1 MSEEKKHYQR
11 PLNFKTGKVEMNFG
25 AGGKASAQ
33 LIADLFAKNF
43 SNEFLDQ
50 GDDGARLPQ
59 PKGELIMATD
69 SHVVSPIFFAG
80 GDIGGLSIHGTVND
94 VAVCGATPLYI
105 SCGFILE
112 EGFPLS
118 DLKRIVESMAAAA
131 KEAGVKIVTG
141 DTKVVERGKADGI
154 YINTCGVGVLPKGI
168 RLSGANFRPGDVIAI
183 SGDIGDHGV
192 AVMSQRVN
200 LGFETGV
207 VSDSASLNR
216 LTEKLVAEIPS
227 LRCMRDPTRG
237 GLGTTL
243 NEIEKQSSVGMVLEE
258 DKIPVKESVEAAC
271 EFLGL
276 DPLYVANEGKVI
288 AICAPEDAERML
300 KIMRDDP
307 LGKNA
312 QIIGRCIEDENH
324 FVQME
329 TGFGGVR
336 MVDWLTGEQL
346 PRIC

>member
-118 DLKRIVESMAAAA
+118 DLKRIVESTAAAA

-168 RLSGANFRPGDVIAI
+168 RLSGANCRPGDVIAI

-243 NEIEKQSSVGMVLEE
+243 NEIAKQSSVGMVLEE

-329 TGFGGVR
+329 TGGVR

>member
-59 PKGELIMATD
+59 PKGELVMATD

-80 GDIGGLSIHGTVND
+80 GDIGGLSIHGTIND

-131 KEAGVKIVTG
+131 KEADVKIVTG

-154 YINTCGVGVLPKGI
+154 YINTCGVGVLPEGV
-168 RLSGANFRPGDVIAI
+168 RLSGANCRPGDVIAI

-243 NEIEKQSSVGMVLEE
+243 NEIAKQSSVGMVLE
-258 DKIPVKESVEAAC
+258 
-271 EFLGL
+271 
-276 DPLYVANEGKVI
+276 
-288 AICAPEDAERML
+288 
-300 KIMRDDP
+300 
-307 LGKNA
+307 
-312 QIIGRCIEDENH
+312 
-324 FVQME
+324 
-329 TGFGGVR
+329 
-336 MVDWLTGEQL
+336 
-346 PRIC
+346 

>member
-168 RLSGANFRPGDVIAI
+168 RLSGANCRPGDVIAI

-216 LTEKLVAEIPS
+216 LTDKLVAEIPS
-227 LRCMRDPTRG
+227 LRSMRDPTRG
-237 GLGTTL
+237 RLGTTH
-243 NEIEKQSSVGMVLEE
+243 NEIAKQSSVGMVLEE

>member
-131 KEAGVKIVTG
+131 KEAGVKLGTG
-141 DTKVVERGKADGI
+141 ATTVVERGKADGI

-168 RLSGANFRPGDVIAI
+168 RLSGANCRPGDVIAI

-243 NEIEKQSSVGMVLEE
+243 NEIAKQSSVGMVLEE

>member
-1 MSEEKKHYQR
+1 MKEKKHYQR
-11 PLNFKTGKVEMNFG
+11 PINFKTGKVEMNFG
-25 AGGKASAQ
+25 AGGKAGAQ
-33 LIADLFAKNF
+33 LISELFAKYFTNPY
-43 SNEFLDQ
+43 LDQ
-50 GDDGARLPQ
+50 GDDGARLPM
-59 PKGELIMATD
+59 PEGELVMATD

-80 GDIGGLSIHGTVND
+80 GDIGSLSIHGTVND
-94 VAVCGATPLYI
+94 VAVCGANPKYI
-105 SCGFILE
+105 SAGFILE

-118 DLKRIVESMAAAA
+118 DLKKIVENMAVAA
-131 KEAGVKIVTG
+131 KEAGVYIVTG

-154 YINTCGVGVLPKGI
+154 YINTCGVGVLPKGVK
-168 RLSGANFRPGDVIAI
+168 LSGANCKPGDIIAV

-192 AVMSQRVN
+192 AVMSERVN
-200 LGFETGV
+200 LGFETNV

-216 LTEKLVAEIPS
+216 LTERLVQEIPS

-243 NEIEKQSSVGMVLEE
+243 NEIAAQSSVGMVLEE

-276 DPLYVANEGKVI
+276 DPLYVANEGKLI
-288 AICAPEDAERML
+288 AVCGPEDAEKML
-300 KIMRDDP
+300 KIMQEDP
-307 LGKNA
+307 LGRNA
-312 QIIGRCIEDENH
+312 SLIGKCIEDPNH

>member
-168 RLSGANFRPGDVIAI
+168 RLSGANCRPGDVIAI

-243 NEIEKQSSVGMVLEE
+243 NEIAKQSSVGMVLEE

-271 EFLGL
+271 EFFRFRSALRSQRG
-276 DPLYVANEGKVI
+276 
-288 AICAPEDAERML
+288 
-300 KIMRDDP
+300 
-307 LGKNA
+307 
-312 QIIGRCIEDENH
+312 
-324 FVQME
+324 
-329 TGFGGVR
+329 
-336 MVDWLTGEQL
+336 
-346 PRIC
+346 

>member
-59 PKGELIMATD
+59 PKGELVMATD

-154 YINTCGVGVLPKGI
+154 YINTCGVGVLPEGV
-168 RLSGANFRPGDVIAI
+168 RLSGANCRPGDVIAI

-216 LTEKLVAEIPS
+216 LTEKLVAEI
-227 LRCMRDPTRG
+227 RCMRDPTRG

-243 NEIEKQSSVGMVLEE
+243 NEIAKQSSVGMVLEE

-288 AICAPEDAERML
+288 AICAPEEAEKML
-300 KIMRDDP
+300 QIMRDDP

>member
-168 RLSGANFRPGDVIAI
+168 RLSGANCRPGDVIAI

-243 NEIEKQSSVGMVLEE
+243 NEIAKQSSVGMVLEE

-336 MVDWLTGEQL
+336 MVDRLTGEQL

>member
-168 RLSGANFRPGDVIAI
+168 RLSGANCRPGDVIAI

-243 NEIEKQSSVGMVLEE
+243 NEIAKQSSVGMVLEE

-276 DPLYVANEGKVI
+276 DPLYVANEGTRRCRK
-288 AICAPEDAERML
+288 DA
-300 KIMRDDP
+300 
-307 LGKNA
+307 
-312 QIIGRCIEDENH
+312 
-324 FVQME
+324 
-329 TGFGGVR
+329 
-336 MVDWLTGEQL
+336 
-346 PRIC
+346 

>member
-33 LIADLFAKNF
+33 LIADLFTKNF
-43 SNEFLDQ
+43 SNEYLDQ

-59 PKGELIMATD
+59 PKGELVMATD

-94 VAVCGATPLYI
+94 VAVCGAKPLYI

-131 KEAGVKIVTG
+131 KEAGVQIVTG

-154 YINTCGVGVLPKGI
+154 YINTCGVGVLPEGV
-168 RLSGANFRPGDVIAI
+168 RLSGANCRPGDVIAI

-216 LTEKLVAEIPS
+216 LTEKLVAEIPT

-243 NEIEKQSSVGMVLEE
+243 NEIAKQSSVGMVLEE

-288 AICAPEDAERML
+288 AICAPEDAEKML

-307 LGKNA
+307 LGQNA

>member
-105 SCGFILE
+105 SCGFIVE

-118 DLKRIVESMAAAA
+118 DLKRIVEGMAAAA

-168 RLSGANFRPGDVIAI
+168 RLSGANCRRGDVIAI

-243 NEIEKQSSVGMVLEE
+243 NEIAKQSSVGMVLEE

>member
-59 PKGELIMATD
+59 PKGELVMATD

-154 YINTCGVGVLPKGI
+154 YINTCGVGVLPEGV
-168 RLSGANFRPGDVIAI
+168 RLSGANCRPGDVIAI

-207 VSDSASLNR
+207 DR
-216 LTEKLVAEIPS
+216 K
-227 LRCMRDPTRG
+227 
-237 GLGTTL
+237 
-243 NEIEKQSSVGMVLEE
+243 SVV
-258 DKIPVKESVEAAC
+258 
-271 EFLGL
+271 
-276 DPLYVANEGKVI
+276 
-288 AICAPEDAERML
+288 
-300 KIMRDDP
+300 
-307 LGKNA
+307 
-312 QIIGRCIEDENH
+312 
-324 FVQME
+324 
-329 TGFGGVR
+329 
-336 MVDWLTGEQL
+336 
-346 PRIC
+346 

>member
-59 PKGELIMATD
+59 PKGELVMATD
-69 SHVVSPIFFAG
+69 SHVVSYFFAG

-141 DTKVVERGKADGI
+141 DTKVVERGKA
-154 YINTCGVGVLPKGI
+154 TAFTSTP
-168 RLSGANFRPGDVIAI
+168 
-183 SGDIGDHGV
+183 
-192 AVMSQRVN
+192 
-200 LGFETGV
+200 
-207 VSDSASLNR
+207 
-216 LTEKLVAEIPS
+216 
-227 LRCMRDPTRG
+227 
-237 GLGTTL
+237 
-243 NEIEKQSSVGMVLEE
+243 
-258 DKIPVKESVEAAC
+258 AA
-271 EFLGL
+271 
-276 DPLYVANEGKVI
+276 
-288 AICAPEDAERML
+288 
-300 KIMRDDP
+300 
-307 LGKNA
+307 
-312 QIIGRCIEDENH
+312 
-324 FVQME
+324 
-329 TGFGGVR
+329 
-336 MVDWLTGEQL
+336 
-346 PRIC
+346 

>member
-131 KEAGVKIVTG
+131 TKAGG
-141 DTKVVERGKADGI
+141 ENGNGSAKVVERGKADGI

-168 RLSGANFRPGDVIAI
+168 RLSGANCRPGDVIAI

-243 NEIEKQSSVGMVLEE
+243 NEIAKQSSVGMVLEE

>member
-59 PKGELIMATD
+59 PKGELVMATD

-94 VAVCGATPLYI
+94 VSVCGAKPLYI

-118 DLKRIVESMAAAA
+118 DLKRIVESMASAA
-131 KEAGVKIVTG
+131 KEAGVQIVTG

-154 YINTCGVGVLPKGI
+154 YINTCGVGVLPEGV
-168 RLSGANFRPGDVIAI
+168 RLSGANCRPGDVIAI

-216 LTEKLVAEIPS
+216 LTEKLVAGIPS

-243 NEIEKQSSVGMVLEE
+243 NEIAKQSSVGMVLEE

-288 AICAPEDAERML
+288 AICAPEDAEKML

-307 LGKNA
+307 LGQNA
-312 QIIGRCIEDENH
+312 QLIGRCIEDENH

>member
-59 PKGELIMATD
+59 PKGELVMATD

-131 KEAGVKIVTG
+131 KEADVKIVTG

-154 YINTCGVGVLPKGI
+154 YINT
-168 RLSGANFRPGDVIAI
+168 GDVIAI

-243 NEIEKQSSVGMVLEE
+243 NEIAKQSSVGMVLEE

-288 AICAPEDAERML
+288 AICAPEDAEKML
-300 KIMRDDP
+300 QIMRDDP

>member
-1 MSEEKKHYQR
+1 MTSEKKHYQR
-11 PLNFKTGKVEMNFG
+11 PVNFKTGKVEMNFG

-33 LIADLFAKNF
+33 LISELFAKYF
-43 SNEFLDQ
+43 SNEYLDQ
-50 GDDGARLPQ
+50 SDDGARLPC
-59 PKGELIMATD
+59 PEGELIMATD

-80 GDIGGLSIHGTVND
+80 GDIGALSVHGTVND
-94 VAVCGATPLYI
+94 VAVCGAVPKYL
-105 SCGFILE
+105 SAGFILE

-118 DLKRIVESMAAAA
+118 DLKRIVESMAEAA
-131 KEAGVKIVTG
+131 KEAGVYIVTG

-154 YINTCGVGVLPKGI
+154 YINTCGVGVLPKGV
-168 RLSGANFRPGDVIAI
+168 RLSGSFCKPGDVIAI

-200 LGFETGV
+200 LGFETNV
-207 VSDSASLNR
+207 ESDSASLNR
-216 LTEKLVAEIPS
+216 LTEKLVKGVPS

-243 NEIEKQSSVGMVLEE
+243 NEIASQSNIGMVLEE
-258 DKIPVKESVEAAC
+258 DRIPVKESVEAAC

-276 DPLYVANEGKVI
+276 DPLYVANEGKLI
-288 AICAPEDAERML
+288 AICAAEDAEKML
-300 KIMRDDP
+300 AIMREDP
-307 LGKNA
+307 LGQNA
-312 QIIGRCIEDENH
+312 QLIGRCIEDENH

>member
-33 LIADLFAKNF
+33 LVADLFAKNF

-168 RLSGANFRPGDVIAI
+168 RLSGANCRPDDVIAI

-243 NEIEKQSSVGMVLEE
+243 NEIAKQSSVGMVLEE

-312 QIIGRCIEDENH
+312 QIIGRCIADENH

>member
-168 RLSGANFRPGDVIAI
+168 RLSGANCRPGDVIAI

-227 LRCMRDPTRG
+227 LRCMRDPTRR

-243 NEIEKQSSVGMVLEE
+243 NEIAKQSSVGMVLEE

-276 DPLYVANEGKVI
+276 VPLYVANEGKVI

>member
-1 MSEEKKHYQR
+1 MTAPDFPS
-11 PLNFKTGKVEMNFG
+11 L
-25 AGGKASAQ
+25 KAN
-33 LIADLFAKNF
+33 LL
-43 SNEFLDQ
+43 
-50 GDDGARLPQ
+50 
-59 PKGELIMATD
+59 ATD

-154 YINTCGVGVLPKGI
+154 YINTCGVGVLPEGV
-168 RLSGANFRPGDVIAI
+168 RLSGANCRPGDVIAI

-243 NEIEKQSSVGMVLEE
+243 NEIAKQSSVGMVLEE

-288 AICAPEDAERML
+288 AICAPEDAEKML
-300 KIMRDDP
+300 QIMRDDP

>member
-1 MSEEKKHYQR
+1 MI
-11 PLNFKTGKVEMNFG
+11 FG
-25 AGGKASAQ
+25 AGVKASAL

-168 RLSGANFRPGDVIAI
+168 RLSGANCRPGDVIAI

-243 NEIEKQSSVGMVLEE
+243 NEIAKQSSVGMVLEE

>member
-1 MSEEKKHYQR
+1 MTSEKKHYQR
-11 PLNFKTGKVEMNFG
+11 PVNFKTGKVEMNFG

-33 LIADLFAKNF
+33 LISELFAKYF
-43 SNEFLDQ
+43 SNEYLDQ
-50 GDDGARLPQ
+50 GDDGARLPC
-59 PKGELIMATD
+59 PEGELIMATD

-80 GDIGGLSIHGTVND
+80 GDIGALSVHGTVND
-94 VAVCGATPLYI
+94 VAVCGAVPKYL
-105 SCGFILE
+105 SAGFILE

-118 DLKRIVESMAAAA
+118 DLKRIVESMAEAA
-131 KEAGVKIVTG
+131 KEAGVYIVTG

-154 YINTCGVGVLPKGI
+154 YINTCGVGVLPKGV
-168 RLSGANFRPGDVIAI
+168 RLSGSFCKPGDVIAI

-200 LGFETGV
+200 LGFETNV
-207 VSDSASLNR
+207 ESDSASLNR
-216 LTEKLVAEIPS
+216 LTEKLVKGIPS

-243 NEIEKQSSVGMVLEE
+243 NEIASQSNIGMVLEE
-258 DKIPVKESVEAAC
+258 DRIPVKESVEAAC

-276 DPLYVANEGKVI
+276 DPLYVANEGKLI
-288 AICAPEDAERML
+288 AICAAEDAEKML
-300 KIMRDDP
+300 AIMREDP
-307 LGKNA
+307 LGQNA
-312 QIIGRCIEDENH
+312 QLIGRCIEDENH

>member
-59 PKGELIMATD
+59 PKGELVIATD

-94 VAVCGATPLYI
+94 VAVCGAKPLYI

-131 KEAGVKIVTG
+131 KEAGVQIVTG

-154 YINTCGVGVLPKGI
+154 YINTCGVGVLPKGV
-168 RLSGANFRPGDVIAI
+168 RLSGANCRPGDVIAI

-216 LTEKLVAEIPS
+216 LTGKLVAEIPS

-243 NEIEKQSSVGMVLEE
+243 NEIAKQSSVGMVLEE

-288 AICAPEDAERML
+288 AICAPEDAEKML

-307 LGKNA
+307 LGQNA
-312 QIIGRCIEDENH
+312 QLIGRCIEDENH

>member
-168 RLSGANFRPGDVIAI
+168 RLSGANCRPGDVIAI

-243 NEIEKQSSVGMVLEE
+243 NEIAKQSSVGMVLEE

-324 FVQME
+324 Y
-329 TGFGGVR
+329 TNK
-336 MVDWLTGEQL
+336 
-346 PRIC
+346 

>member
-11 PLNFKTGKVEMNFG
+11 PMNFKTGKVEMNFG

-50 GDDGARLPQ
+50 GDDGARLPL

-168 RLSGANFRPGDVIAI
+168 RLSGANCRPGDVIAI

-243 NEIEKQSSVGMVLEE
+243 NEIAKQSSVGMVLEE

-300 KIMRDDP
+300 KIMRDDS

>member
-1 MSEEKKHYQR
+1 
-11 PLNFKTGKVEMNFG
+11 MNFG

-168 RLSGANFRPGDVIAI
+168 RLSGANCRPGDVIAI

-192 AVMSQRVN
+192 AVMSQRMN

-243 NEIEKQSSVGMVLEE
+243 NEIAKQSSVGMVLEE

>member
-168 RLSGANFRPGDVIAI
+168 RLSGANCRPGDVIAI

-243 NEIEKQSSVGMVLEE
+243 NEIAKQSSVGMVLEE

-288 AICAPEDAERML
+288 AICAPEDAEKM
-300 KIMRDDP
+300 
-307 LGKNA
+307 
-312 QIIGRCIEDENH
+312 Q
-324 FVQME
+324 
-329 TGFGGVR
+329 
-336 MVDWLTGEQL
+336 
-346 PRIC
+346 

>member
-1 MSEEKKHYQR
+1 M
-11 PLNFKTGKVEMNFG
+11 
-25 AGGKASAQ
+25 
-33 LIADLFAKNF
+33 
-43 SNEFLDQ
+43 
-50 GDDGARLPQ
+50 
-59 PKGELIMATD
+59 
-69 SHVVSPIFFAG
+69 
-80 GDIGGLSIHGTVND
+80 
-94 VAVCGATPLYI
+94 
-105 SCGFILE
+105 
-112 EGFPLS
+112 S

-154 YINTCGVGVLPKGI
+154 YINTCGVGVLPEGV
-168 RLSGANFRPGDVIAI
+168 RLSGANCRPGDVIAI

-243 NEIEKQSSVGMVLEE
+243 NEIAKQSSVGMVLEE

-288 AICAPEDAERML
+288 AICAPEDAEKML
-300 KIMRDDP
+300 QIMRDDP

-324 FVQME
+324 FGQME

>member
-1 MSEEKKHYQR
+1 
-11 PLNFKTGKVEMNFG
+11 
-25 AGGKASAQ
+25 
-33 LIADLFAKNF
+33 
-43 SNEFLDQ
+43 
-50 GDDGARLPQ
+50 
-59 PKGELIMATD
+59 
-69 SHVVSPIFFAG
+69 
-80 GDIGGLSIHGTVND
+80 
-94 VAVCGATPLYI
+94 
-105 SCGFILE
+105 
-112 EGFPLS
+112 
-118 DLKRIVESMAAAA
+118 
-131 KEAGVKIVTG
+131 
-141 DTKVVERGKADGI
+141 
-154 YINTCGVGVLPKGI
+154 
-168 RLSGANFRPGDVIAI
+168 
-183 SGDIGDHGV
+183 
-192 AVMSQRVN
+192 MSQRVN
-200 LGFETGV
+200 LRFETGV

-243 NEIEKQSSVGMVLEE
+243 NEIAKQSSVGMVLEE

-288 AICAPEDAERML
+288 AICAPEDAEKML
-300 KIMRDDP
+300 QIMRDDP

-329 TGFGGVR
+329 TGFGGGR

>member
-168 RLSGANFRPGDVIAI
+168 RLSGANCRPDDVIAI

-216 LTEKLVAEIPS
+216 LTEKLVVEIPS

-243 NEIEKQSSVGMVLEE
+243 NEIAKQSSVGMVLEE

-312 QIIGRCIEDENH
+312 QIIGRCIADENH

>member
-168 RLSGANFRPGDVIAI
+168 RLSGANCRPGDVIEI

-192 AVMSQRVN
+192 AVMSQCVN

-243 NEIEKQSSVGMVLEE
+243 NEIAKQSSVGMVLEE

-336 MVDWLTGEQL
+336 MVVWLTGEQL

>member
-168 RLSGANFRPGDVIAI
+168 RLSGANCRPGDVIAI

-243 NEIEKQSSVGMVLEE
+243 NEIAKQSSVGMVLEE

-288 AICAPEDAERML
+288 AICAPEDAERL
-300 KIMRDDP
+300 SLIH
-307 LGKNA
+307 
-312 QIIGRCIEDENH
+312 I
-324 FVQME
+324 
-329 TGFGGVR
+329 
-336 MVDWLTGEQL
+336 
-346 PRIC
+346 

>member
-59 PKGELIMATD
+59 PKGELVMATD

-154 YINTCGVGVLPKGI
+154 YINTCGVGVLPEGV
-168 RLSGANFRPGDVIAI
+168 RLSGANCRPGDVIAI

-243 NEIEKQSSVGMVLEE
+243 NEIAKQSSVGIVLEE

-276 DPLYVANEGKVI
+276 DPL
-288 AICAPEDAERML
+288 
-300 KIMRDDP
+300 
-307 LGKNA
+307 
-312 QIIGRCIEDENH
+312 
-324 FVQME
+324 
-329 TGFGGVR
+329 
-336 MVDWLTGEQL
+336 
-346 PRIC
+346 